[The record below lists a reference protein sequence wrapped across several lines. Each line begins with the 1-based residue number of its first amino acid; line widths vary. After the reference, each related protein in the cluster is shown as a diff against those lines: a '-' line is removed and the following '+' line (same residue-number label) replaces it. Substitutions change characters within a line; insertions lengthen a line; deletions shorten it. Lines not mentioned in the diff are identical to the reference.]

1 MWEAGRPPE
10 WHGQERHAR
19 GGRGHLL
26 SGPAPLLACQGIKG
40 LLAFVSGSP
49 APGSLH
55 NKVLPC
61 QIPST
66 LPSAAHRQGTGQSGG
81 GAGHLDPV
89 SGARAVAE
97 PGSSCCEVTWEP
109 VS

>member
-19 GGRGHLL
+19 GGHGHLL
-26 SGPAPLLACQGIKG
+26 SGLAPLSACQGIKG

-66 LPSAAHRQGTGQSGG
+66 VRLLPIDRALGSLGVGQGTLTLYLGPGLSQSQ
-81 GAGHLDPV
+81 GALV
-89 SGARAVAE
+89 VR
-97 PGSSCCEVTWEP
+97 
-109 VS
+109 